1 VGVMEWRYWKVICR
15 YGHVGRRNEVSVA
28 RYIRTEANYTII
40 DVMDLASNMPGVKD
54 DGVAF
59 IEEIDKITFEIN
71 KSKES
76 MNLYLQKL
84 MSFNPRYE
92 EVNKGEG
99 VYA

>member
-1 VGVMEWRYWKVICR
+1 MEWRYWKAVCR

-28 RYIRTEANYTII
+28 RYIRTKADSTII
-40 DVMDLASNMPGVKD
+40 DVMVLISKMPGVKD

-59 IEEIDKITFEIN
+59 IERIDKITFEIG

-84 MSFNPRYE
+84 MTFNPRFE
-92 EVNKGEG
+92 EVNEGEEI
-99 VYA
+99 YA